1 MKKAVMFVSAMLTI
15 GIAGPLLAD
24 SLELAD
30 GTVLEGDFV
39 GASNGIIMF
48 NTGEG
53 IEAFPEDEVV
63 GLFLSEGVET
73 REQEAANA
81 NVVTVPSGTRM
92 VLRMVEDIDTRRH
105 GTGHRFRAQ
114 LEGALVVN
122 GVTGRSHAVRSF
134 TVASSHASQSR
145 RVGQARQAWQST
157 SLT

>member
-1 MKKAVMFVSAMLTI
+1 MKKVIMFVSAMLTI

-73 REQEAANA
+73 RQQEASNA
-81 NVVTVPSGTRM
+81 NVVTVPAGTRM

-105 GTGHRFRAQ
+105 SSGHRFRAQ
-114 LEGALVVN
+114 LEG
-122 GVTGRSHAVRSF
+122 H
-134 TVASSHASQSR
+134 
-145 RVGQARQAWQST
+145 
-157 SLT
+157 